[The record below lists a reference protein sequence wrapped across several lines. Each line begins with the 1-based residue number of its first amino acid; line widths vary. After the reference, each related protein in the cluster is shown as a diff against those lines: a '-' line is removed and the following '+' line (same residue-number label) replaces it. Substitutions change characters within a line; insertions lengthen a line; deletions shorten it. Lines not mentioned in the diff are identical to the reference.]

1 MQGSISRRGAIL
13 LAALALAACDA
24 APTASGPAAT
34 EKPEDIRAMVAAMG
48 FRGDMVQDFGSYV
61 LVEGDIRFT
70 KDELRASQRRA
81 SANPHGPRFQF
92 RTTNLVGSPKVQ
104 QIVVSLAGISGTVW
118 ETPARDALAQWNAIN
133 GSYVKMVEGSP
144 ADISVSTTCTS
155 SNIAASASFPSSG
168 NPGGTVLV
176 NTCFG
181 YSIGYSE
188 RLRNVVHELG
198 HTIGFR
204 HTNYTQQGETAGS
217 DGAVQITGTPT
228 SGGDNSS
235 VMNGGTA
242 LNSWI
247 GFSTNDQKAVR
258 TLYPLPA
265 PQSPASNQS
274 GTGTV
279 VLSWSAPVGAQY
291 FQVRRNETYR
301 EQNGYE
307 NTFYEGTNTGAWVDV
322 YGTSYDTGAAYTG
335 VSDCYSTSGY
345 TEYTTYTIYEIRAVY
360 ANGTSAA
367 YAYAYTNDLTC

>member
-1 MQGSISRRGAIL
+1 MPGSISRRG
-13 LAALALAACDA
+13 
-24 APTASGPAAT
+24 
-34 EKPEDIRAMVAAMG
+34 
-48 FRGDMVQDFGSYV
+48 MVQDFGSYV

-70 KDELRASQRRA
+70 KDELRANQRRA
-81 SANPHGPRFQF
+81 AANPHGPRFQY
-92 RTTNLVGSPKVQ
+92 RTTNLVGSPKIQ

-144 ADISVSTTCTS
+144 ADISVSTTCIA
-155 SNIAASASFPSSG
+155 SNIAASASFPSGG
-168 NPGGTVLV
+168 NPGSTVLV

-265 PQSPASNQS
+265 PSASAAAS

-279 VLSWSAPVGAQY
+279 LLSWAAVPGASY
-291 FQVRRNETYR
+291 YQVRRYETYR
-301 EQNGYE
+301 TQNGYE
-307 NTFYEGTNTGAWVDV
+307 GWQNESSNVYPWDTV
-322 YGTSYDTGAAYTG
+322 YGTGYDTGGTWTG
-335 VSDCYSTSGY
+335 VSDCYSEDGGY
-345 TEYTTYTIYEIRAVY
+345 TEYFSYYNYEIRAVFP
-360 ANGTSAA
+360 NGTSAYSA
-367 YAYAYTNDLTC
+367 WVGASDATC